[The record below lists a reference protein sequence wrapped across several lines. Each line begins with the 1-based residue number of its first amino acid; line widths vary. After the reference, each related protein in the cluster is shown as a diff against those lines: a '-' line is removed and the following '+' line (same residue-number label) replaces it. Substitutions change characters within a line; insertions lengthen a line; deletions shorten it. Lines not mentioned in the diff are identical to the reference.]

1 MPELSTDICIIGAGP
16 AGMMAAIAAARA
28 GRQVILCEANREP
41 GRKLRMTG
49 GGRCNLT
56 NTLDSARLMAAFGAE
71 GFFMRQALAG
81 MDGTALRQ
89 FFSALG
95 VPTRSPDGIRV
106 FPVSES
112 AADVLDALTR
122 EMARL
127 GVTLLAGARVKS
139 LRLEGRMLRGVETEM
154 AGIGKGRQLED
165 STCPYNSTCPYGA
178 ISARNVIVA
187 TGGKSYPES
196 GSTGH
201 GYVLAR
207 AAGHSISP
215 PVPALVPLIAEET
228 WPRDCA
234 GVVLKDA
241 EAWVSMPQRGHRFRQ
256 AARGE
261 LLFTHRG
268 ISGPAALDLSRH
280 VSWLLVDH
288 QTVPIRID
296 LTPNRDARAWAA
308 LIDEWQRVHGKK
320 MVRTLLDAYLP
331 GSLAGVICAL
341 AGIKPDAQPAAVTR
355 PQRQAL
361 AELVTGLPL
370 TITGTEGFAKAMV
383 TRGGVKLK
391 GIDPATL
398 ESRIVSGLFFAGEV
412 LDLDGPCGGYNLTW
426 AFASGWLA
434 GSSAAR

>member
-1 MPELSTDICIIGAGP
+1 MPELTTDILVIGAGP
-16 AGMMAAIAAARA
+16 AGMMAAIAAARSGKRVA
-28 GRQVILCEANREP
+28 ICDQMAQP
-41 GRKLRMTG
+41 GRKLLATG

-56 NTLDSARLMAAFGAE
+56 NTLDNAQLMAAFGPE
-71 GFFMRQALAG
+71 GFFMRQALAQ
-81 MDGTALRQ
+81 MDGLGLRR

-95 VPTRSPDGIRV
+95 VPTHSPDGIHV

-112 AADVLDALTR
+112 AQDVLDALTR

-127 GVTLLAGARVKS
+127 GVTLLSNTCVRS
-139 LRLEGRMLRGVETEM
+139 LRIDGRALRGVEIDGSRID
-154 AGIGKGRQLED
+154 A
-165 STCPYNSTCPYGA
+165 PA
-178 ISARNVIVA
+178 VIIA

-201 GYVLAR
+201 GYVLAH
-207 AAGHSISP
+207 AVGHSISP
-215 PVPALVPLIAEET
+215 PVPALVPLITEET

-241 EAWVSMPQRGHRFRQ
+241 DVWVSMPQRGHRFRQ

-268 ISGPAALDLSRH
+268 VSGPAALDLSRH

-288 QTVPIRID
+288 KTVPIRID
-296 LTPNRDARAWAA
+296 LTPDRDLQAWTS

-320 MVRTLLDAYLP
+320 MVRTLLDAHLP
-331 GSLAGVICAL
+331 GSLASVICTL
-341 AGIKPDAQPAAVTR
+341 AGIKPEAQPAEVTR

-361 AELVTGLPL
+361 AQLITGLPL
-370 TITGTEGFAKAMV
+370 TITGTEGFGKAMV
-383 TRGGVKLK
+383 TRGGVYLK
-391 GIDPATL
+391 EVDPATL
-398 ESRIVSGLFFAGEV
+398 ESRIVKGLFFAGEV

-434 GSSAAR
+434 GKAAAGTEEEGHEVTKGTKDTKKRTY